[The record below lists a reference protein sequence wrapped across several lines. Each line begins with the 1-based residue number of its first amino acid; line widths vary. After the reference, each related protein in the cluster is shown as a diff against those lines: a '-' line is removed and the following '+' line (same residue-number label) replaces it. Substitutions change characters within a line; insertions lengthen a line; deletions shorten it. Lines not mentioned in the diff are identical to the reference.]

1 MYQNYIA
8 TFLNNSFLIYCT
20 VSIKQK
26 ANHNTSTILAI
37 FLTSWLM
44 DPHPLAPTG
53 IVEMHSFIKRET

>member
-26 ANHNTSTILAI
+26 ANIILI
-37 FLTSWLM
+37 IQYNNYISHI
-44 DPHPLAPTG
+44 PHKLAYGSSSFGTDW
-53 IVEMHSFIKRET
+53 HS